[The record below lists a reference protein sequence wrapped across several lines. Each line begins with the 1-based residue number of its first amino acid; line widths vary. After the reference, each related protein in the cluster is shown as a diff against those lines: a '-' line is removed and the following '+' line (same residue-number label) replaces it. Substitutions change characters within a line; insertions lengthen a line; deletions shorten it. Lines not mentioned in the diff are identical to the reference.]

1 MSKGNDKSIKYDL
14 KFNLLEMFTM
24 DDLNKLFKIVPEL
37 SSVCTSIQNSSIL
50 PISGSKTSSI
60 DDPEGTNLSNY
71 QTKINKFTFFKII
84 ISKLKLYF
92 EINESFILMKA
103 LSIILKEIMKI
114 ENYFMMKNDKNDN
127 LSKNK
132 VKAEQKS
139 ESKHENNQ
147 KLCIKYE
154 KIKKQKFKNTITN
167 KAIYTKNNGI
177 NNSNLTFLNNVNNP
191 YDTIITN
198 KKNKVYFNILDN
210 HKKENKN
217 EINSLF
223 SKHEK
228 NKDLKHVNSINLNK
242 TERKISEINLS
253 RSKKNLNL
261 QKKILKTKTTSEL
274 GVKIYIDSNNSSNH
288 SHNFSTNFV
297 NYNNNIKEYNT
308 ISNINNNHKNKVI
321 SFSNQVKS
329 SNLSEN
335 KNDLFNNNN
344 NLYINIYGQKKN
356 NNNNS
361 YESKTIEDNNTTIE
375 KENININYNILMN
388 TSLLN
393 NIETEDFDIFELDNK
408 SNKKTL
414 IIIGNYIFNR
424 FGFNKIIKY
433 SMFENWC
440 SKVSEGYNRK
450 NPYHTDL
457 HAGDITQSCLVYFK
471 AGKVNEVCKLN
482 QLSKCALFLSCI
494 CHDYKHPGVNNNFLK
509 DTKNILAIKYNDC
522 SILENMHI
530 SESFKLTIDYPNCDI
545 FSGMDP
551 ENYKQLRKEMISC
564 VLFTDM
570 AKHNITIDFMKEI
583 INNNNNEKDHH
594 QDYMDL
600 LIHSAD
606 ISNPTKKFNIYYKW
620 AKLVVEEFFQQGDKE
635 KELGIKC
642 TFDRVTTTIYQNQ
655 LGFINYIE
663 IPFFTLIAQIFP
675 KLNFLL
681 VNLNNNKN
689 EVLSLQEE
697 DKNNKEK
704 KIMKKKKSKN

>member
-1 MSKGNDKSIKYDL
+1 
-14 KFNLLEMFTM
+14 
-24 DDLNKLFKIVPEL
+24 
-37 SSVCTSIQNSSIL
+37 
-50 PISGSKTSSI
+50 
-60 DDPEGTNLSNY
+60 
-71 QTKINKFTFFKII
+71 
-84 ISKLKLYF
+84 
-92 EINESFILMKA
+92 
-103 LSIILKEIMKI
+103 
-114 ENYFMMKNDKNDN
+114 
-127 LSKNK
+127 
-132 VKAEQKS
+132 
-139 ESKHENNQ
+139 
-147 KLCIKYE
+147 
-154 KIKKQKFKNTITN
+154 
-167 KAIYTKNNGI
+167 
-177 NNSNLTFLNNVNNP
+177 
-191 YDTIITN
+191 
-198 KKNKVYFNILDN
+198 
-210 HKKENKN
+210 
-217 EINSLF
+217 
-223 SKHEK
+223 
-228 NKDLKHVNSINLNK
+228 
-242 TERKISEINLS
+242 
-253 RSKKNLNL
+253 
-261 QKKILKTKTTSEL
+261 
-274 GVKIYIDSNNSSNH
+274 
-288 SHNFSTNFV
+288 
-297 NYNNNIKEYNT
+297 
-308 ISNINNNHKNKVI
+308 
-321 SFSNQVKS
+321 
-329 SNLSEN
+329 
-335 KNDLFNNNN
+335 
-344 NLYINIYGQKKN
+344 
-356 NNNNS
+356 
-361 YESKTIEDNNTTIE
+361 
-375 KENININYNILMN
+375 
-388 TSLLN
+388 
-393 NIETEDFDIFELDNK
+393 
-408 SNKKTL
+408 
-414 IIIGNYIFNR
+414 
-424 FGFNKIIKY
+424 
-433 SMFENWC
+433 MFENWC
-440 SKVSEGYNRK
+440 TKISEGYNRK

-583 INNNNNEKDHH
+583 INNNNDEKDHH